1 MRLLLGG
8 FLRLGFGSVGEKRRL
23 RRHRLL
29 WGEEEMGGDDFIEGE
44 RRALIGG
51 GAGAADRY
59 LRAAQAVD
67 AFSDGRLRCAFDVD
81 R

>member
-29 WGEEEMGGDDFIEGE
+29 WGIEETGAMTLYKERGE
-44 RRALIGG
+44 R
-51 GAGAADRY
+51 
-59 LRAAQAVD
+59 
-67 AFSDGRLRCAFDVD
+67 
-81 R
+81 